1 MHLVREFK
9 ERKESRQS
17 LREHEERALNRA
29 IRLLESEGYHVEP
42 LQEADF
48 EIEQAIR
55 LVEQS
60 GYMVEE

>member
-1 MHLVREFK
+1 MMHLVRE
-9 ERKESRQS
+9 SRRP
-17 LREHEERALNRA
+17 LRERGEIALNRA
-29 IRLLESEGYHVEP
+29 IWLLESEGYHVEP
-42 LQEADF
+42 LEEADF